1 MGKSLII
8 WSLAMLSCISGAM
21 AQTDK
26 ATPLGADECADVWK
40 KAGGHDLGPDQAKP
54 FIKSF
59 AQLDVDKN
67 GAIDWEEFKTGCLNG
82 LVIKAL
88 D

>member
-8 WSLAMLSCISGAM
+8 WTLVMLSCISGAM

-26 ATPLGADECADVWK
+26 ATPLGAEECAAVWK
-40 KAGGHDLGPDQAKP
+40 KAGGHDLSADQAKP

-59 AQLDVDKN
+59 VQLDVDKN
-67 GAIDWEEFKTGCLNG
+67 GSIDWEEFKAGCANG
-82 LVIKAL
+82 MVIKAL